1 MAIKQLSVF
10 AENKKGSVLSPLNE
24 LASAGVDLRALS
36 IAETAEFGIL
46 RFIVADTEKASA
58 ILKEN
63 GYVVAVTEVIGVQ
76 MPDVPGGLVG
86 ILDLLASAGV
96 NIEYL
101 YAFITPVKDHAYVV
115 LRVADNQAAENLL
128 KVNGMTL
135 ITDEVIKSL

>member
-10 AENKKGSVLSPLNE
+10 AENKKGSVLRPLDA
-24 LASAGVDLRALS
+24 LAAAKIDLRALS

-46 RFIVADTEKASA
+46 RFIVSDTEKAQR

-63 GYVVAVTEVIGVQ
+63 GDIVAVTEVIGVQ
-76 MPDVPGGLVG
+76 MPDVPGGLAG
-86 ILDLLASAGV
+86 ILDLLAEAGV

-115 LRVADNQAAENLL
+115 LRVANNVIAENLL
-128 KVNGMTL
+128 KLNGMTL
-135 ITDEVIKSL
+135 LTDEDIKNL